1 MLEIVPDI
9 AQSTHG
15 NRNIFADIRNVPTR
29 PHTVLGMFL
38 LAFSVAA
45 RLQENVCCSTQSGNH
60 DASSLIFVIKLD
72 LLCTLSM
79 LEEVRRDSEVY
90 WPQYSL
96 RQVHTHKYTEMKP
109 RTQLSE

>member
-1 MLEIVPDI
+1 MERIVAFVYKHYKYKNVKRI
-9 AQSTHG
+9 SII
-15 NRNIFADIRNVPTR
+15 NIKLSY
-29 PHTVLGMFL
+29 TVATKEKKMQEN
-38 LAFSVAA
+38 AA
-45 RLQENVCCSTQSGNH
+45 RLQENVCCRTRSGDH

-90 WPQYSL
+90 WSQYSL
-96 RQVHTHKYTEMKP
+96 RQVHAHIYTEMKP

>member
-1 MLEIVPDI
+1 MHRPYLVARWLPASETQLRWPVEPVWTEP
-9 AQSTHG
+9 THDRCG
-15 NRNIFADIRNVPTR
+15 PT
-29 PHTVLGMFL
+29 
-38 LAFSVAA
+38 AA
-45 RLQENVCCSTQSGNH
+45 RLQENVCCSTRSGNH

-96 RQVHTHKYTEMKP
+96 RQVHAHIYTEMKP
-109 RTQLSE
+109 RTQ